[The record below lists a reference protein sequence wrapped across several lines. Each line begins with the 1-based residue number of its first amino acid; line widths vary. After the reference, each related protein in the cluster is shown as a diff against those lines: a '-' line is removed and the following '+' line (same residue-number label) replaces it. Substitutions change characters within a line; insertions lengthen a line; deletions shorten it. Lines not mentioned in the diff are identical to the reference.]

1 MAEVP
6 AETVQTRGDNGDRY
20 DSRTQAH
27 QDSTAAQ
34 LDKHYR
40 SVAGMLGCHYLNA
53 SEHAVS
59 SDIDGVHL
67 DARQQHALGTA
78 VAEHVQPL
86 LV

>member
-1 MAEVP
+1 VLLVCPPRFGTLSLLADVFAGAP
-6 AETVQTRGDNGDRY
+6 AKSEE
-20 DSRTQAH
+20 
-27 QDSTAAQ
+27 

-40 SVAGMLGCHYLNA
+40 NVAGMLGCHYLNA

-67 DARQQHALGTA
+67 DARQQHALGTS